1 MTTFDISA
9 HTLLPTR
16 YVLSSMSTSTPITII
31 KSRFTG
37 TGREGDFAWM
47 IEQPEHAKTLF
58 LFNDNEGEFLSHQRG
73 GPHSCSSGG
82 GNAGIRP
89 YQCHEPQ
96 RALGIPTGTYAP
108 GIHHRGYSC
117 LDAHVLG
124 VLDLAFS
131 KLDEL
136 LATGRY
142 DAVAFSWDDKT
153 KLGGRIFE
161 TAQPVRDHI
170 VERILATAARH

>member
-1 MTTFDISA
+1 
-9 HTLLPTR
+9 
-16 YVLSSMSTSTPITII
+16 MSTFTPITVI
-31 KSRFTG
+31 KSRFG
-37 TGREGDFAWM
+37 GSGREGDFAWM
-47 IEQPEHAKTLF
+47 IEQPHHARTLF
-58 LFNDNEGEFLSHQRG
+58 LFNDNEGEFLAHHHG

-82 GNAGIRP
+82 GNAVIRP
-89 YQCHEPQ
+89 NQCREPQ
-96 RALGIPTGTYAP
+96 HALGIPTGTYAS
-108 GIHHRGYSC
+108 GIHRMGYSC

-142 DAVAFSWDDKT
+142 DAVAFSWDDRT

-170 VERILATAARH
+170 VERILATAASH